1 MIKDLITIESK
12 INKSSK
18 QFSENYSKMQ
28 VILSEYNEEIKKSI
42 YQGEERIL
50 NKIKDNNRL
59 TARERIEL
67 VLDQDSPF
75 LELLPLA
82 GWGSDC
88 YRIGSSVIGGIG
100 LVQNKLTMLIA
111 HIGTVKGGA
120 IDSITLKKLYRLNQI
135 ASENNL
141 ITINLIESSGANL
154 TKQSEIFNY
163 AGQIFKQISERS
175 KNGIPTISLVFGNS
189 AAGGAYISAVS
200 DYIIMVKDSS
210 KLFLAG
216 PALVKMATGEIIDE
230 ESLGGANLHNRVS
243 GVSDYLAESE
253 SDAIRIAREI
263 IYYLKDSNNK
273 NPENVD
279 EPIYD
284 KEEILGIINPDFK
297 ISFDSR
303 EIIARITDGSRFS
316 EFKKEWGITLVTGFA
331 MIHGYKVGIIANN
344 GVLFSDSANK
354 AAHFIQLCNQNDIP
368 IIFLQ
373 NITGF
378 IVGKKYEEEG
388 IIKYG
393 SKMLNAVANS
403 QVPLITIIIGA
414 SFGAGNFAMSGK
426 SLNPRFIFSYPQSK
440 MALMGPEQLT
450 GVLEL
455 ISSDKTNPNIKEK
468 ILEDINKES
477 SPYFATGQLW
487 DDGVI
492 DPRETRNYLGLCLA
506 VVNNNFENVKNSYGV
521 FRM

>member
-1 MIKDLITIESK
+1 MIKDLTTIDSK

-18 QFSENYSKMQ
+18 QFKDNYSKMQ
-28 VILSEYNEEIKKSI
+28 DILDKYNQEIQKSI
-42 YQGEERIL
+42 YQGEEKIL
-50 NKIKDNNRL
+50 KKLKDNNRL
-59 TARERIEL
+59 SARERVEL

-82 GWGSDC
+82 GFGTEC
-88 YRIGSSVIGGIG
+88 YRLGSSVIGGIG
-100 LVQNKLTMLIA
+100 LVQNKLTMIIA

-154 TKQSEIFNY
+154 TKQAEIFNY

-175 KNGIPTISLVFGNS
+175 KNGIPTISVVFGNS

-200 DYIIMVKDSS
+200 DYIIMVKESS

-230 ESLGGANLHNRVS
+230 ESLGGANLHNRIS
-243 GVSDYLAESE
+243 GVSDYLAENE
-253 SDAIRIAREI
+253 TDAIRIAREI
-263 IYYLKDSNNK
+263 VYYLKEANNEIIT
-273 NPENVD
+273 NID

-284 KEEILGIINPDFK
+284 QDEILGIINPDFK
-297 ISFDSR
+297 IPFDSR

-331 MIHGYKVGIIANN
+331 TIHGYKVGIIANN
-344 GVLFSDSANK
+344 GVLFSESANK
-354 AAHFIQLCNQNDIP
+354 ASHFIQLCNQNNIP

-393 SKMLNAVANS
+393 AKMLNAVANS

-455 ISSDKTNPNIKEK
+455 ISSDKNNPNIKEK
-468 ILEDINKES
+468 ILEEVNKES

-487 DDGVI
+487 DDGII

-506 VVNNNFENVKNSYGV
+506 VVNNNFEQSQNSYGV